1 MWYFIDSSQEKGVV
15 YLNYSYEKMAKWFF
29 TEPSSFT
36 EVDNIV
42 FKAYSEGGMTSGVL
56 EKTDLLKNGRF
67 GGIPIVSERFKDKM
81 SKYLSRIIDFYPCQ
95 VAINKDNYM
104 FFLCKLKNILPIID
118 YENST
123 YRMLI
128 DGGKILD
135 DPIAVKSNV
144 DERLLMVRDSKS
156 PSIVV
161 VSDLFRE
168 IVEQEGL
175 NIRFYRVDDSF
186 W

>member
-1 MWYFIDSSQEKGVV
+1 
-15 YLNYSYEKMAKWFF
+15 
-29 TEPSSFT
+29 
-36 EVDNIV
+36 
-42 FKAYSEGGMTSGVL
+42 
-56 EKTDLLKNGRF
+56 
-67 GGIPIVSERFKDKM
+67 
-81 SKYLSRIIDFYPCQ
+81 
-95 VAINKDNYM
+95 
-104 FFLCKLKNILPIID
+104 
-118 YENST
+118 
-123 YRMLI
+123 MLI